1 MSTPVK
7 YLIQC
12 EYDDGSTYVETA
24 YSFNSYEEALD
35 KANTLNIAGVD
46 EFYES
51 CTYRVVSSTPQG
63 DECYNPVEVEKT
75 DNVNHPKHYNTIEG
89 IECLAVAE
97 NFNFNLG
104 NAIKYI
110 WRSSF
115 KGKQLEDLK
124 KAAFYVNREI
134 ERLKH
139 ETKN

>member
-7 YLIQC
+7 YLIQV
-12 EYDDGSTYVETA
+12 EYNDMSAYVYEN
-24 YSFNSYEEALD
+24 YIDSFEEVM
-35 KANTLNIAGVD
+35 KKVD
-46 EFYES
+46 ELNATGTDRHSIPCKYS
-51 CTYRVVSSTPQG
+51 A
-63 DECYNPVEVEKT
+63 VEVPTGEYLRPLKTT
-75 DNVNHPKHYNTIEG
+75 DNVNHPKLYNTIDG
-89 IECLAVAE
+89 IECLDVAE
-97 NFNFNLG
+97 TFNFNLG

>member
-7 YLIQC
+7 YLIQAKYSDNSTFAYKTYF
-12 EYDDGSTYVETA
+12 YD
-24 YSFNSYEEALD
+24 SFENAWKKAEE
-35 KANTLNIAGVD
+35 LNGIGND
-46 EFYES
+46 EHS
-51 CTYRVVSSTPQG
+51 IPCTFSVVTVTPVG
-63 DECYNPVEVEKT
+63 NECFNPVEPL

-89 IECLAVAE
+89 IECLDVAE

>member
-7 YLIQC
+7 YLIQAK
-12 EYDDGSTYVETA
+12 YSDNSTFA
-24 YSFNSYEEALD
+24 YKTY
-35 KANTLNIAGVD
+35 
-46 EFYES
+46 FYES
-51 CTYRVVSSTPQG
+51 LENAWKKAEELNVIGSDEHSIPCTFSVVGVAPAG
-63 DECYNPVEVEKT
+63 NECFNSVEPL
-75 DNVNHPKHYNTIEG
+75 DNVNHPKHYNTIAG
-89 IECLAVAE
+89 IECLDVAE
-97 NFNFNLG
+97 TFNFNLG

>member
-7 YLIQC
+7 YLIQV
-12 EYDDGSTYVETA
+12 EYNDMSVYVHEN
-24 YSFNSYEEALD
+24 YIDSFEEVM
-35 KANTLNIAGVD
+35 KKVD
-46 EFYES
+46 ELNAAGTDRHSIPCKYS
-51 CTYRVVSSTPQG
+51 V
-63 DECYNPVEVEKT
+63 VEVPT
-75 DNVNHPKHYNTIEG
+75 GDNVNHPKHYNTIDG
-89 IECLAVAE
+89 IECLDVAE
-97 NFNFNLG
+97 TFNFNLG